1 MPSKTLR
8 DSIRCSI
15 MSTSGIN
22 DARKEQTKMV
32 MDMPSIVKERRYLND
47 RHI

>member
-1 MPSKTLR
+1 MLSKTLR

-22 DARKEQTKMV
+22 NERKEQIKMV
-32 MDMPSIVKERRYLND
+32 MDMPSIIKERRYLND
-47 RHI
+47 RNI